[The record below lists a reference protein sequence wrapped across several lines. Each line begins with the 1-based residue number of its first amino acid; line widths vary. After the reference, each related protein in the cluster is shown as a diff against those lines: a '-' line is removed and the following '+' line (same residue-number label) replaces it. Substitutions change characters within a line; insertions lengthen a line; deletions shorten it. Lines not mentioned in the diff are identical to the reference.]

1 MLSQT
6 VEYALR
12 AVTFMATSPKAAL
25 TVDCIAEATHVPVAY
40 LAKVMQ

>member
-12 AVTFMATSPKAAL
+12 AMVCLANAAPDPQTTESWPK
-25 TVDCIAEATHVPVAY
+25 
-40 LAKVMQ
+40 